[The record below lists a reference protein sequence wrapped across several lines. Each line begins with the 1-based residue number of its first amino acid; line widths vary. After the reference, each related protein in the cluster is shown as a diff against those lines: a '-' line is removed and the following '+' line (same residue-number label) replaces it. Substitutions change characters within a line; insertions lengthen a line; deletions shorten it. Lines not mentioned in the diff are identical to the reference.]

1 MIRRLVRRE
10 LVNDPARA
18 LARLKKTAE
27 SSA

>member
-1 MIRRLVRRE
+1 LIRRVVRGE
-10 LVNDPARA
+10 LVNDPAEA